1 MFPAG
6 EPEGAVFGVA
16 AVAEEG
22 VAAVGDGLEDFAF
35 GEETEG
41 RARGVVGGEEAWG
54 FGGDW
59 MVGMRGGVGEFDAAE
74 GFEVVF
80 GDWACAEDAEGG
92 FGVTGD
98 DFDDGGFEACVAGA
112 AVDDERDAAVEFFED
127 GGGGGGADAAEAVGA
142 GGGERAFEAGDD
154 ALKDRVIA
162 DADGDGGEAGGDGV
176 GDGGVFGEDE
186 RERAWP
192 EVFDE
197 EGDGGCDVVGDDG
210 DFGESVFVGEVDD
223 ERVEGGAVFG
233 GEDFGD
239 GVWVESI
246 GGEAVDG
253 FGGEGDGFASGEE
266 FDGSV
271 DGILKK
277 IGTIGGCDFGLHEST
292 GVFPGL

>member
-6 EPEGAVFGVA
+6 EAEGTVVGVA

-22 VAAVGDGLEDFAF
+22 VAAAGDGLEDLAF
-35 GEETEG
+35 GEEMEG
-41 RARGVVGGEEAWG
+41 SARGVVGGEEAWG
-54 FGGDW
+54 FRGDG
-59 MVGMRGGVGEFDAAE
+59 MVGVRGGVGEFDAAE

-98 DFDDGGFEACVAGA
+98 DFDDGGFEPGVAGT
-112 AVDDERDAAVEFFED
+112 AVDDEGDAGVEFFED

-142 GGGERAFEAGDD
+142 GGGERAFETGDD
-154 ALKDRVIA
+154 ALEDWVVA

-176 GDGGVFGEDE
+176 GDGRVFGEDE
-186 RERAWP
+186 CERAWP

-197 EGDGGCDVVGDDG
+197 EGDGGGDVCGDDG
-210 DFGESVFVGEVDD
+210 DFGEPIFVWEVDD

-233 GEDFGD
+233 DEDFGD
-239 GVWVESI
+239 GVWVEGI

-253 FGGEGDGFASGEE
+253 FGGESDGFAGGEE
-266 FDGSV
+266 FDGSA
-271 DGILKK
+271 DGLLEK

-292 GVFPGL
+292 GMFPGL